1 MERRREQEGAAVA
14 EEKIRTHDPTSRAK
28 EKDYER
34 SDLESVLRVREWR
47 NWDEMLEWLR
57 NEGDKH
63 RRLTPGEVEHMVE
76 DIERA
81 RQRGARFEP
90 DPEHLWRELKQQPA

>member
-1 MERRREQEGAAVA
+1 VSDEQN
-14 EEKIRTHDPTSRAK
+14 IRIDDPASRGMQ
-28 EKDYER
+28 KDYGL

-47 NWDEMLEWLR
+47 NWDELLEWLR

-63 RRLTPGEVEHMVE
+63 RRLTPGEVRNMVE

-81 RQRGARFEP
+81 RQRGVQFQP
-90 DPEHLWRELKQQPA
+90 DAQYLWRELKQKVPG